1 VDQVIQIVGALM
13 ILAGFAGTQ
22 LGRLRADSWT
32 YLILNLV
39 GSAVLA
45 FLALAEEQWGFV
57 LLETVWALVSAW
69 SLTRVAR
76 GLPVAGAH

>member
-1 VDQVIQIVGALM
+1 MDQVIQVIGALM

-22 LGRLRADSWT
+22 VGRLRADSLT

-45 FLALAEEQWGFV
+45 WLAFDEHQWGFV
-57 LLETVWALVSAW
+57 LLEAVWAAVSAW
-69 SLTRVAR
+69 SLSRVLR
-76 GLPVAGAH
+76 GLPVATAH